1 MRKIIAFVFAAFCF
15 QACNFQTEKNT
26 PPNVGEAFFSSEV
39 DLDSYYSGAFSD
51 SGVLVLNENWEF
63 LGADSIPG

>member
-15 QACNFQTEKNT
+15 QACNFQTEKSASPT
-26 PPNVGEAFFSSEV
+26 FGGAFFLSEV